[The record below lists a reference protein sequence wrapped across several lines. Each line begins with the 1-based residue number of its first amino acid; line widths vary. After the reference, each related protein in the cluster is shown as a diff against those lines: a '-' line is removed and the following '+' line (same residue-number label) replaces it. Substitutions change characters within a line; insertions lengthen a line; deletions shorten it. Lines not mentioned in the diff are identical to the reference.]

1 MNSYLMVKIMSASDQ
16 EGCIVSIP
24 VKKPARVVWQ
34 LISHTISL
42 NICIFV
48 LQFELMDT
56 MLANVKLD

>member
-1 MNSYLMVKIMSASDQ
+1 MSASDQ